1 MSRIKCRILCVDD
14 YEDTSETLKMLLSMS
29 DYEVHTARTMDEAMQ
44 LAQAHKF
51 DLYIFDKWLP
61 DGSGLEL
68 CEKLNRLTP
77 GVPCIFY
84 SGDAYEI
91 HRRQAMAAPSGCR
104 RVKWKCC
111 GCTWPGAPS
120 AK

>member
-1 MSRIKCRILCVDD
+1 
-14 YEDTSETLKMLLSMS
+14 MS

-91 HRRQAMAAPSGCR
+91 HRRQAMAA
-104 RVKWKCC
+104 
-111 GCTWPGAPS
+111 GADAYIPKPDIDALIDAAHTLLS
-120 AK
+120 ERECSMP